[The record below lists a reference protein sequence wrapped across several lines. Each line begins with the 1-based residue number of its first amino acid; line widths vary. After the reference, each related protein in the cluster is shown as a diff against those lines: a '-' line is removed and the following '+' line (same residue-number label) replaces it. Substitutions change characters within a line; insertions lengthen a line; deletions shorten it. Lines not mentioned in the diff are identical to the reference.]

1 MKRDA
6 YGAIRKNILAS
17 MILVPAIPFFLVL
30 LIGFYYFKNTIET
43 GTLASL
49 QRIARDHR
57 QMIET
62 FLYERQSELEFVQ
75 ATYSFDELMDQYLLE
90 QVFARLQTASKAY
103 TDIGVFNKDGVHVAY
118 KGPYPLTGKIYRD
131 APWFM
136 EVSKKGVYISDVFLG
151 VRNIP
156 HFIIAV
162 AKDGPQGRWVIRAT
176 IDSESFNTMVGA
188 VHIGTTGEAYILNA
202 EGVLQTDRRTGGA
215 QMETPGDRIQKP
227 GSSGTI
233 HTFVEKDAADRRYL
247 YATSWLK
254 SGSWVLV
261 IRQEVADAFRNLRA
275 TAYLVGGV
283 SLFGGIVILL
293 VAFYM
298 TDRIVRRLE
307 KVDAEKKHMGQQ
319 LIGASRLA
327 EIGEMAT
334 GFAHEINNPL
344 QIMKSE
350 QALMAVLLEEL
361 KDSNQMEQSESLK
374 ELEDSMAQIDLQIS
388 RCSKITQAILQF
400 GRQKEPTKED
410 IELKAFV
417 PVVARMVEGKAG
429 VHGIAFSFDRIDER
443 AVVHGDPAQL
453 QQVLINLLNNAMD
466 AIVDRHG
473 TSGGELTL
481 KAQLTDNRSVRIE
494 VTDNGSG
501 IRPENLE
508 KVFSPFFTTK
518 PVGKGTGLGL
528 SVCYGIIN
536 GIGGKMEVASQLRTG
551 TTFSIYLPLAEKAVG

>member
-1 MKRDA
+1 
-6 YGAIRKNILAS
+6 
-17 MILVPAIPFFLVL
+17 MILVPAIPFFLIL
-30 LIGFYYFKNTIET
+30 LIGFTYFKTSIESS
-43 GTLASL
+43 TLASL

-62 FLYERQSELEFVQ
+62 FLYERRSDLEFVQ
-75 ATYSFDELMDQYLLE
+75 ATYSFDELTDEYLLD
-90 QVFARLQTASKAY
+90 QVFSRLQLASKAY

-118 KGPYPLTGKIYRD
+118 KGPYPLTGRVYRD
-131 APWFM
+131 APWFK
-136 EVSKKGVYISDVFLG
+136 EVTKMGVYISDVFLG
-151 VRNIP
+151 VRNLP

-176 IDSESFNTMVGA
+176 VDSESFNAMVGA
-188 VHIGTTGEAYILNA
+188 VHIGETGEGYIINR
-202 EGVLQTDRRTGGA
+202 EGVLQTNRRAGGS
-215 QMETPGDRIQKP
+215 QMESPGDTIQHP
-227 GSSGTI
+227 GSSSAI
-233 HTFVEKDAADRRYL
+233 HTFVAKDTSGNRYL

-254 SGSWVLV
+254 NGAWVLV
-261 IRQEVADAFRNLRA
+261 IRQEVADAFKSLRS

-307 KVDAEKKHMGQQ
+307 RVDAEKEHMGQQ

-361 KDSNQMEQSESLK
+361 KDSEQLRQSESLK
-374 ELEDSMAQIDLQIS
+374 ELEESMAQVDLQIS

-400 GRQKEPTKED
+400 GRQKEPTVEEID
-410 IELKAFV
+410 LSQFI
-417 PVVARMVEGKAG
+417 PSIARMVENKAA
-429 VHGIAFSFDRIDER
+429 VHGIAFTIDD
-443 AVVHGDPAQL
+443 AGPGSVVRGDPAQL

-473 TSGGELTL
+473 SSGGELKVATESTGDGAV
-481 KAQLTDNRSVRIE
+481 KIE
-494 VTDNGSG
+494 VADNGSG

-508 KVFSPFFTTK
+508 KVFSPFFSTK

-528 SVCYGIIN
+528 SVCYGIVN
-536 GIGGKMEVASQLRTG
+536 GMGGKMEVTSELGVG
-551 TTFSIYLPLAEKAVG
+551 TAFMIHLPLAGKKTT